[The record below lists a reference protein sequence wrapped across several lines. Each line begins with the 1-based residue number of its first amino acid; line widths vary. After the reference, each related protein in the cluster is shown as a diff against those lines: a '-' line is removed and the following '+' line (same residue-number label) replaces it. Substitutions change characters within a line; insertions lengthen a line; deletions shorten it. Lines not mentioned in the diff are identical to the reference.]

1 MTHAARIG
9 QGVSTMAAGLTKLV
23 VPVDRNSP
31 EVQAIKNKIAES
43 AQYKAEFQ
51 GLMDSLDK
59 LVTQRLS
66 SWRG

>member
-1 MTHAARIG
+1 
-9 QGVSTMAAGLTKLV
+9 MAAGLTKLV

-59 LVTQRLS
+59 LVTQKAQLME
-66 SWRG
+66 G